1 MVKGKQ
7 HLGRT
12 LFIERN
18 LLIPKQPFFMA
29 KIIVNRD
36 FFSLNQNPTTLSLL
50 FQTRDKNKKNGLGLK
65 LNCLNFKRLK
75 VYNLKS

>member
-1 MVKGKQ
+1 
-7 HLGRT
+7 
-12 LFIERN
+12 
-18 LLIPKQPFFMA
+18 MA